1 MLVLGIVSVFF
12 VATVDERS
20 GGDTFYVCRHLGR
33 GVVTLPEVCYTMSSR
48 NFPNRK
54 RPFSII
60 RQPEHDGQ
68 QIIRVD
74 DFHPSGRPFS
84 FPYAT
89 KKEGKKHT
97 HTKKKRSGKQQNE
110 KYDRISC
117 QTNLTF
123 SASSSSATSGMYPS
137 HKLHACSTPS
147 APPIPDPGLDNIS
160 LCASRRFPRALTA
173 LSVANS
179 RPFSRASVRDG
190 DTIRGASC

>member
-74 DFHPSGRPFS
+74 DFHPSGRPFP

-97 HTKKKRSGKQQNE
+97 HTHTQKKEVENNKMKNTTEYHVKRTSPSPPPLRQ
-110 KYDRISC
+110 RPAAC
-117 QTNLTF
+117 TP
-123 SASSSSATSGMYPS
+123 ATSSMLARRHPHLQSPTQAWTIY
-137 HKLHACSTPS
+137 LFAL
-147 APPIPDPGLDNIS
+147 PGGFQE
-160 LCASRRFPRALTA
+160 R
-173 LSVANS
+173 
-179 RPFSRASVRDG
+179 
-190 DTIRGASC
+190 